1 MKVLIYTLIYL
12 LLLGFLSL
20 WQGTL
25 SLIKVSEKRKK
36 VPQLVTIQFLIGLS
50 KASALFHK

>member
-25 SLIKVSEKRKK
+25 SLIKVSENEKK
-36 VPQLVTIQFLIGLS
+36 NVPPV
-50 KASALFHK
+50 